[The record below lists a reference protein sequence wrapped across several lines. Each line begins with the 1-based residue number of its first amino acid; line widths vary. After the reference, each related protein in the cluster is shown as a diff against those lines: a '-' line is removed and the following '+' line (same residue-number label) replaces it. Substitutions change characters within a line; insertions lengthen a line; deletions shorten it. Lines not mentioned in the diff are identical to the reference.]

1 MFNTYGSNSKTYGGG
16 KVVWRTVE
24 EKYPC
29 GATIDISAL
38 KVGEMISAGT
48 PVSLKPAS
56 HVATVLKDAE
66 AVTKANTAKEM
77 FGYVE
82 NDVVKEQGDTV
93 GTCAVVIGGQLYAD
107 RCENV
112 EAVVAANA
120 YCPKV
125 TLVYD
130 EDPSAE

>member
-1 MFNTYGSNSKTYGGG
+1 MFNTYGSKLKSYGGG

-38 KVGEMISAGT
+38 AVGEMIKAGT
-48 PVSLKPAS
+48 PIALKPAS
-56 HVATVLKDAE
+56 HVATVLKDAA
-66 AVTKANTAKEM
+66 AVTTATTAKQLIA
-77 FGYVE
+77 YVE
-82 NDVVKEQGDTV
+82 NDVVKEDGDTI
-93 GTCAVVIGGQLYAD
+93 GTCAAVVAGQLYVD
-107 RCENV
+107 RCDEK
-112 EAVVAANA
+112 EAAIAANA

-130 EDPSAE
+130 EDPAEE